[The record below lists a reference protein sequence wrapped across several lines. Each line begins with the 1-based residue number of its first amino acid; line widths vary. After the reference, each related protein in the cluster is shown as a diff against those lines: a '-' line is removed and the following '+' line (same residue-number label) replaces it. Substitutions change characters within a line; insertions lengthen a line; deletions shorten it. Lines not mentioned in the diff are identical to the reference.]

1 MAAYSLTWDQNES
14 NRRVL
19 NSHHDSM
26 YWLRLHMGV
35 PHDVAV
41 MTPEAFHTHV
51 SWPGA
56 RPFYLEGEKNVT
68 ISGHE

>member
-1 MAAYSLTWDQNES
+1 MAAYSLTWDQNKS
-14 NRRVL
+14 NHRAL

-26 YWLRLHMGV
+26 LRLHMGV
-35 PHDVAV
+35 PHDVGHQV